1 MIYQCSLLIFLL
13 PLAAYVVMALLNR
26 RIPRRGDWLAT
37 GVLGVCLMLSLYVF
51 YAVLQTPKPLLVNV
65 TFDWLPMQVGK
76 AIAGGL
82 MVDRL
87 TAVMLVVVTLISFLV
102 YLFSVKYMEGDVR
115 YGRYFTCLLLFS
127 VSMLGLVLA
136 NNLLYLYIFW
146 ELVGLSSYL
155 LIGHWFEKKSA
166 SDAAVKAFITTRLGD
181 VGMFIG
187 VMICYFQVGSLH
199 YADVFSAIETGGLA
213 GSWRTIA
220 GLGLFFGA
228 MGKSAQFPLHVWLP
242 DAMEGPT
249 PVSALIHAA
258 TMVAAGVY
266 LVGRLLPVFDP
277 ATLLVIAY
285 VGGFTAIFAA
295 TIALVQDDIKKV
307 LAYST
312 VSQLGYMVL
321 ALGVG
326 GYTAGLFHLTTHAC
340 FKACLFLG
348 SGAVIYAMHH
358 EQSLSKYGGLR
369 HKMPY
374 TTFFYLMA
382 TLALA
387 GFPGFSGFW
396 SKDAILADA
405 LGFAMVHPAHA
416 FLPFAGF
423 ATVFLTA
430 FYMFRQFFLTFTGK
444 PRDHHAYEHAREAPW
459 QMLVPLIILGSLAVV
474 GGGFGHWFGAMNP
487 KRSGIEQIRS
497 FSETGYSNPFT
508 VKALERAD
516 AGAASASHTASTISA
531 ASTESTMST
540 ESAMSTASTMS
551 TESTAST
558 MSTESTASTMSTE
571 STASTPE
578 TRREGTNTDGHGPD
592 TDRHGGAALTV
603 EEEAAH
609 KAHYP
614 AMALSTLLGLGGIL
628 LGALMYLQRRDG
640 TTALNPATPA
650 TRFSALYRL
659 LWNKYYLDE
668 LYMAGFIM
676 STRAL
681 SRLIAIF
688 DRTVI
693 DGVVNFFGWFGVLW
707 SFLVDLADRWVVDG
721 LGVNGSARAVGY
733 AGEKLSYTQTGRVRQ
748 YLVLMIAG
756 IVILS
761 GVCIL
766 AFWGS

>member
-1 MIYQCSLLIFLL
+1 MILRMSLLIFLL
-13 PLAAYVVMALLNR
+13 PLAAYFIMALFNR

-51 YAVLQTPKPLLVNV
+51 YAALKTPKPLLVNV
-65 TFDWLPMQVGK
+65 TFDWLPMQAGK
-76 AIAGGL
+76 ALTGGL

-87 TAVMLVVVTLISFLV
+87 TAIMLVVVTLVSFLV
-102 YLFSVKYMEGDVR
+102 HLFSVKYLEGDVR

-136 NNLLYLYIFW
+136 NNLLYLYMFW

-187 VMICYFQVGSLH
+187 IMICYFQVGSLH
-199 YADVFSAIETGGLA
+199 YADVFAAVETGGLA

-312 VSQLGYMVL
+312 VSQLGYMIL

-326 GYTAGLFHLTTHAC
+326 GYVSGLFHLTTHAC

-374 TTFFYLMA
+374 TAFFYLMA

-430 FYMFRQFFLTFTGK
+430 FYMFRQFFLTFSGK
-444 PRDHHAYEHAREAPW
+444 PRDHHAYEHAREVPW
-459 QMLVPLIILGSLAVV
+459 QMLAPLVILGSLAVV
-474 GGGFGHWFGAMNP
+474 GGGFGHWFGEMNP

-497 FSETGYSNPFT
+497 FSEEGYSNPFT
-508 VKALERAD
+508 VKALEKAD
-516 AGAASASHTASTISA
+516 AGGASASHTASTISA

-540 ESAMSTASTMS
+540 ES
-551 TESTAST
+551 
-558 MSTESTASTMSTE
+558 
-571 STASTPE
+571 TASTPA
-578 TRREGTNTDGHGPD
+578 TKREGTNTDGHGSD
-592 TDRHGGAALTV
+592 TDGHGGAALTV
-603 EEEAAH
+603 EQEAAH

-650 TRFSALYRL
+650 TRFAFAYRL
-659 LWNKYYLDE
+659 LCNKYYLDE
-668 LYMAGFIM
+668 IYMAGFIM

-681 SRLIAIF
+681 SRLIALF

-733 AGEKLSYTQTGRVRQ
+733 AGEKLSFTQTGRVRQ

-761 GVCIL
+761 GVCIF